1 MVDRKA
7 VLTNLKNFYEWNFK
21 NYPLNFDE
29 AQVIID
35 ALETKTTHAKWIDDH
50 CSKCGCDVPAYII
63 DFKWQKDMNAKFCPQ
78 CGARM
83 DGE

>member
-7 VLTNLKNFYEWNFK
+7 VLTNLKNFYAWKFK

-29 AQVIID
+29 AQVIIE
-35 ALETKTTHAKWIDDH
+35 ALETETPHARWIDGEYDEH
-50 CSKCGCDVPAYII
+50 YKPIYMCSNCRSCYINRFRFCGT
-63 DFKWQKDMNAKFCPQ
+63 